1 MDLQP
6 RPLTVDLSRLDGL
19 SERLVA
25 RHHENN
31 YAGALRRLNAIRRA
45 GETLRAACLLRCAAR
60 DQQSFMKRL
69 SGHCVPGR
77 SMASKA
83 SLRTGR
89 ATASVLLAIGAAA
102 LVGWLVVEFYVAVV
116 TLD

>member
-1 MDLQP
+1 M
-6 RPLTVDLSRLDGL
+6 RP
-19 SERLVA
+19 
-25 RHHENN
+25 
-31 YAGALRRLNAIRRA
+31 GALARPCVQRAFCVAQRAINNR
-45 GETLRAACLLRCAAR
+45 
-60 DQQSFMKRL
+60 FMKRL
-69 SGHCVPGR
+69 SGHWVPGR

-102 LVGWLVVEFYVAVV
+102 LVGWLVVEVYVAVV